1 MPYRPFGRYRSAGW
15 FVVGDQ
21 WPDPP
26 PGLSPMPGPHADSDE
41 KPFLIGSLS
50 RRRHPRTGARAYPD
64 HKLLVATAAVIAGTL
79 ALAGV
84 VLLVL
89 LVALER

>member
-1 MPYRPFGRYRSAGW
+1 MVRRRRPVA
-15 FVVGDQ
+15 
-21 WPDPP
+21 DPP
-26 PGLSPMPGPHADSDE
+26 AGLPPVPGADTSSGE
-41 KPFLIGSLS
+41 TPFPIGSLS

-64 HKLLVATAAVIAGTL
+64 HKLLVATGAVTVGTL